1 MIRIG
6 KNITG
11 PVTES
16 ADVCIIGSGSG
27 GAVAAAVLAEAGKE
41 VVILEEGG
49 HFTSRDFTGREAEM
63 YPMLYR
69 DGGSQFTTD
78 GGINVM
84 QGRAVGGSTVI
95 NAADCTRIP
104 PEVLEHWKKHHAV
117 EGINEKS
124 LQDSYRRVE
133 ITLGVNQIHASQ
145 VNQNNALLLEGAER
159 LGMKG
164 DLFRTNRT
172 GCAGIGTCLIG
183 CPINA
188 KKGAH
193 LNFIPRAQVAGARIY
208 ADTRAD
214 KIVVRNGRATGV
226 RGSILDR
233 EKGIATYPIEV
244 TAKRI
249 IIAAGAIHSPLLLA
263 RSDLGGSQVG
273 RNLSLQPQIPVIA
286 IFPERIDPWKGIPQS
301 AYVDAFDHN
310 TPEEGLGGYRMEGVA
325 GGPVFGSTVF
335 PGFGENHL
343 EIFRNFPKT
352 AIALILVPDRPGD
365 GFVSAQKG
373 GGAKIVYSVRDR
385 WRENARKGIAAAAE
399 CYFEA
404 GAERVCWSDETV
416 APFESF
422 GKLESALQDAPLKTA
437 SARLI
442 SAHCQG
448 TCRMG
453 EDPKKS
459 VVDSRGTLRGVK
471 GVTICD
477 TSIFPSSASTH
488 TMIPTMVMADLIT
501 RRLIDA
507 GI

>member
-6 KNITG
+6 RNITG
-11 PVTES
+11 PVTER

-27 GAVAAAVLAEAGKE
+27 GAVAAAVLAEAGAE

-49 HFTSRDFTGREAEM
+49 YFTSRDFTGREAEM

-78 GGINVM
+78 GGVNVL
-84 QGRAVGGSTVI
+84 QGRAIGGSTVI
-95 NAADCTRIP
+95 NSADCTRIP
-104 PEVLEHWKKHHAV
+104 PEVLEHWEKNYAV

-124 LQDSYRRVE
+124 LENSYRRVE
-133 ITLGVNQIHASQ
+133 ITLGVNRIRASQ
-145 VNQNNALLLEGAER
+145 VNKNNTLLLDGAKR
-159 LGMKG
+159 LGMKA

-172 GCAGIGTCLIG
+172 GCAGVGTCYIG
-183 CPINA
+183 CPVNA

-193 LNFIPRAQVAGARIY
+193 LNFIPRAQAAGARIY

-226 RGSILDR
+226 RGSVLDR
-233 EKGIATYPIEV
+233 VKGVATYPVEV

-249 IIAAGAIHSPLLLA
+249 IVAAGAIHSPLLLA
-263 RSDLGGSQVG
+263 RSGLGGGQVG
-273 RNLSLQPQIPVIA
+273 RNLTLQPQIPLIA
-286 IFPERIDPWKGIPQS
+286 IFPERIIPWKGIPQS

-325 GGPVFGSTVF
+325 GGPIFGSTVL

-343 EIFRNFPKT
+343 ELFRKFPNT
-352 AIALILVPDRPGD
+352 ASALILVPDRPGD

-373 GGAKIVYSVRDR
+373 GGAKIVYSVRER
-385 WRENARKGIAAAAE
+385 WRENARKGIAAGAQ

-404 GAERVCWSDETV
+404 GAEMVCWSDETV
-416 APFESF
+416 APHRSFE
-422 GKLESALQDAPLKTA
+422 KLERALRDAPLKTA
-437 SARLI
+437 SARLV

-453 EDPKKS
+453 EDTKRA
-459 VVDSRGTLRGVK
+459 VVDSRGSLHGVK

-488 TMIPTMVMADLIT
+488 TMIPTMAMSDLIT
-501 RRLIDA
+501 RRLIEA